1 MTTDQQTT
9 ATPPTTATTG
19 RPLGITIMAIIAG
32 IFGVLGLLA
41 GLALFGLSGLLGAVG
56 GASVA
61 GQGMLSSLFAL
72 VTAILA
78 LAFAYGAWNLKP
90 WAWPLGLAFA
100 GFAVVSGVIG
110 LASGDTDITGFVIGI
125 AIAGLVAWY
134 LMTPGVKAAF
144 GRS

>member
-1 MTTDQQTT
+1 MTTDHQPAAPT
-9 ATPPTTATTG
+9 AAATAA
-19 RPLGITIMAIIAG
+19 RPLGITIIAIVAG
-32 IFGVLGLLA
+32 IFGALGLLA
-41 GLALFGLSGLLGAVG
+41 GLALFGLSGLLGAFG

-72 VTAILA
+72 ATAVLA
-78 LAFAYGAWNLKP
+78 LAFAYGAWTLKP

-125 AIAGLVAWY
+125 AIAGVVAWY

>member
-9 ATPPTTATTG
+9 ATPPTTAASG

-32 IFGVLGLLA
+32 IFGALGFLA
-41 GLALFGLSGLLGAVG
+41 GLALFGLSGLIGTVG
-56 GASVA
+56 GAGV
-61 GQGMLSSLFAL
+61 GGPGMLSSLFAL
-72 VTAILA
+72 ATAILA
-78 LAFAYGAWNLKP
+78 LAFAYGAWTLKP

-110 LASGDTDITGFVIGI
+110 LATGDTEFSSVIIGLV
-125 AIAGLVAWY
+125 IAGVVAWY
-134 LMTPGVKAAF
+134 LMTPAVKAAF

>member
-1 MTTDQQTT
+1 MTTDQQTP

-32 IFGVLGLLA
+32 IFGALGFLA
-41 GLALFGLSGLLGAVG
+41 GLALFGLSGLLGSVG
-56 GASVA
+56 GASVV
-61 GQGMLSSLFAL
+61 GQSMLSSLFAL

-78 LAFAYGAWNLKP
+78 LAFAYGAWTLKP

-110 LASGDTDITGFVIGI
+110 LATGDTEFSSVVIGLV
-125 AIAGLVAWY
+125 IAGVVAWY